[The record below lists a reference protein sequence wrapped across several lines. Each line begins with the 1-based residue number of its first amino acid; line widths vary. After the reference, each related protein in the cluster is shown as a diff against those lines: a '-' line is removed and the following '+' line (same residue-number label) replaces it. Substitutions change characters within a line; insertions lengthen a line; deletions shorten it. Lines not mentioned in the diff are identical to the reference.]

1 MPKAEVRKIEATS
14 PMFEEIMYL
23 QQPRKT
29 VKNAHEGKKYM
40 LVLLTDEN
48 Y

>member
-23 QQPRKT
+23 RQPRKT
-29 VKNAHEGKKYM
+29 VKNAHKGKKSM
-40 LVLLTDEN
+40 LALLADEN